1 MASECGVR
9 CLIVDDSATFLAAA
23 RTILERSGVA
33 VVGTASSSAEA
44 LQCVDKMRPDVVLID
59 VDLGAE
65 SGFDLADRL
74 HRTAV
79 RPSMI
84 MISTHAE
91 EDVADMV
98 AASPALGFVPKLALS
113 ARAIRDLM
121 GPSADAA
128 DSVSETQ
135 GK

>member
-1 MASECGVR
+1 
-9 CLIVDDSATFLAAA
+9 
-23 RTILERSGVA
+23 
-33 VVGTASSSAEA
+33 
-44 LQCVDKMRPDVVLID
+44 
-59 VDLGAE
+59 
-65 SGFDLADRL
+65 
-74 HRTAV
+74 
-79 RPSMI
+79 MI

-91 EDVADMV
+91 EDVAEMV
-98 AASPALGFVPKLALS
+98 AVSPALGFVPKLALS

>member
-1 MASECGVR
+1 VR

-23 RTILERSGVA
+23 RTILERGGVA

-44 LQCVDKMRPDVVLID
+44 LQCVDNMRPDVVLID

-74 HRTAV
+74 HRMAA

-91 EDVADMV
+91 EDVAEMV
-98 AASPALGFVPKLALS
+98 AVSPALGFVPKLALS